1 MAISGKMRF
10 ALENFNLYPAF
21 LKHIYYFYYLC
32 LFLSLVFGG
41 EQLFTSMS
49 TFYSAIYLTTKGA
62 LDFFSVADRHLGAHS
77 IYSSPGNN
85 IWHCSFRKYLFPTLS
100 LHGLSGAN
108 FPPSLPSCVNSHPSL
123 VGEDTSLH
131 PIPAIVTGS
140 GMGNK
145 IQSWSSHWNYWKR

>member
-1 MAISGKMRF
+1 MGKWD
-10 ALENFNLYPAF
+10 LLWKT
-21 LKHIYYFYYLC
+21 LIYI
-32 LFLSLVFGG
+32 
-41 EQLFTSMS
+41 QLFWNTSITS
-49 TFYSAIYLTTKGA
+49 IIYAYFSHWSLAENSYLLLWAHYSAIYLTTKGA

-85 IWHCSFRKYLFPTLS
+85 IWRCSFRKYLFPTLS

>member
-1 MAISGKMRF
+1 MGKWD
-10 ALENFNLYPAF
+10 LLWKT
-21 LKHIYYFYYLC
+21 LIYI
-32 LFLSLVFGG
+32 
-41 EQLFTSMS
+41 QLFWNTSITS
-49 TFYSAIYLTTKGA
+49 IIYAYFSHWSLAENSYLLLWAHYSAIYLTTKGA
-62 LDFFSVADRHLGAHS
+62 LDFSSVADRHLGAHS

-85 IWHCSFRKYLFPTLS
+85 IWCYSFRKYLFPTLS